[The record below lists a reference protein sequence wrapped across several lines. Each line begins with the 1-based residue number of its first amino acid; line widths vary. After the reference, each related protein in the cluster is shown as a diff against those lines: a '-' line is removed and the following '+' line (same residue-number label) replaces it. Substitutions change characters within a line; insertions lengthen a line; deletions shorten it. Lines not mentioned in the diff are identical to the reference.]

1 MILKIGRVAGVASV
15 VLIAALLTTFAIPV
29 KEWRTGDQGL
39 SPLTFMPVQEGRD
52 DPRGLWID
60 TDAACGQSAR
70 TDPDDCFAIALLA
83 GALDFEI
90 VGLDGVI
97 FIEWHNA
104 VEASKGQKRPSR
116 LSGGPRSSPRARRG
130 SDVVEFGPS

>member
-1 MILKIGRVAGVASV
+1 MILKIGRVVGVASV

-29 KEWRTGDQGL
+29 KEWRTGDQAL

-52 DPRGLWID
+52 VPRRLWID

-90 VGLDGVI
+90 VGVSTVFGNAPLDVVDRTTK
-97 FIEWHNA
+97 ELA
-104 VEASKGQKRPSR
+104 RR
-116 LSGGPRSSPRARRG
+116 LSVDVGRMVPAIQRASIQPSS
-130 SDVVEFGPS
+130 